1 MALRFADSASS
12 NSARGGVGDIV
23 GNEEDDE
30 DEDEDEDDIIPTRES
45 HTSLKR
51 RNKWPSSLFLEGFR
65 IENFWSFIW
74 RVLLQIS
81 ETLGFQLIFN

>member
-51 RNKWPSSLFLEGFR
+51 RNK
-65 IENFWSFIW
+65 
-74 RVLLQIS
+74 
-81 ETLGFQLIFN
+81 

>member
-30 DEDEDEDDIIPTRES
+30 DEDEDEDDIIPTRLTLPSRGGTSS
-45 HTSLKR
+45 HLL
-51 RNKWPSSLFLEGFR
+51 SS
-65 IENFWSFIW
+65 W
-74 RVLLQIS
+74 RGSQ
-81 ETLGFQLIFN
+81 NN